1 MGDTHSMGLDEG
13 EYYIISHHGG
23 VLCASSDDDS
33 AQLNCDGG
41 DLPWSNCD
49 PLWEVVNQGGDN
61 YSLTYI
67 PTGLQMVSFG
77 GEEICKVNGGPF
89 PWESGETGAH
99 FEIVEADGFEGGY
112 HIRNVWIA
120 GEKEEGQLYCWSRED
135 GQQVFVNGGPVPW
148 ENGPECT
155 VFYFQG
161 A

>member
-1 MGDTHSMGLDEG
+1 MG
-13 EYYIISHHGG
+13 
-23 VLCASSDDDS
+23 
-33 AQLNCDGG
+33 
-41 DLPWSNCD
+41 
-49 PLWEVVNQGGDN
+49 VNQGGDN

-120 GEKEEGQLYCWSRED
+120 GEKEEGQLYCWSRGMD
-135 GQQVFVNGGPVPW
+135 SKCSSMAAQSHGKTAQ
-148 ENGPECT
+148 
-155 VFYFQG
+155 
-161 A
+161 